1 MINNSK
7 MNSVLNYVF
16 KNAKQDDPQ
25 SVLNTID
32 SFVSETGT
40 FLMNVGPEKG
50 KLLAETVKDHKPLN
64 TLELG
69 SFLGYSAI
77 IIAMFLPKAGSLVRV
92 DHDKDSVAASKE
104 IVKYAGLENK
114 VHFINSTSDEAINA
128 LKKSFDFIF
137 IDHEKNRYYSDLLL
151 MENLNLIN
159 KGGIV
164 FADNVGIFE
173 DKMKD
178 YFSHVRDSG
187 AYTSKNIG
195 AHLEYRDNV
204 YDACLLYTS
213 PSPRDS

>member
-50 KLLAETVKDHKPLN
+50 KLLAETIKDHKPLN

-77 IIAMFLPKAGSLVRV
+77 IIAMFLPEAGSLVSV

-128 LKKSFDFIF
+128 LKESFDFIF

-151 MENLNLIN
+151 MENLNLIK

-204 YDACLLYTS
+204 YDAVEIS
-213 PSPRDS
+213 KFN

>member
-1 MINNSK
+1 

-50 KLLAETVKDHKPLN
+50 KLLAKEIKDHKPLN

-77 IIAMFLPKAGSLVRV
+77 IIAMFLPEAGSLVSV

-128 LKKSFDFIF
+128 LKESFDFIF

-204 YDACLLYTS
+204 YDAVEIS
-213 PSPRDS
+213 KFN

>member
-7 MNSVLNYVF
+7 MNSVLNYVL

-50 KLLAETVKDHKPLN
+50 KLLAETIKDHKPLN

-77 IIAMFLPKAGSLVRV
+77 IIAMFLPEAGSLVSV

-128 LKKSFDFIF
+128 LKESFDFIF

-187 AYTSKNIG
+187 VYTSKNIG

-204 YDACLLYTS
+204 YDAVEIS
-213 PSPRDS
+213 KFN

>member
-16 KNAKQDDPQ
+16 KNAKQDNPQ

-50 KLLAETVKDHKPLN
+50 KLLAETIKDHKPLN

-77 IIAMFLPKAGSLVRV
+77 IIAMFLPEEGSLVSV

-187 AYTSKNIG
+187 VYTSKNIG

-204 YDACLLYTS
+204 YDAVEIS
-213 PSPRDS
+213 KFN

>member
-1 MINNSK
+1 MIHNSK

-16 KNAKQDDPQ
+16 KNAKQGDPQ

-50 KLLAETVKDHKPLN
+50 KLLAETIKDHKPLN

-77 IIAMFLPKAGSLVRV
+77 IIAMFLPEAGSLVSV

-128 LKKSFDFIF
+128 LKESFDFIF

-204 YDACLLYTS
+204 YDAVEIS
-213 PSPRDS
+213 KFN

>member
-1 MINNSK
+1 MINNIK

-50 KLLAETVKDHKPLN
+50 KLLAETIKDHKPLN

-77 IIAMFLPKAGSLVRV
+77 IIAMFLPEAGSLVSV

-104 IVKYAGLENK
+104 IVKYAGLESK
-114 VHFINSTSDEAINA
+114 VHFINSTSDKAINA

-204 YDACLLYTS
+204 YDAVEIS
-213 PSPRDS
+213 KFN

>member
-1 MINNSK
+1 MINNTK

-16 KNAKQDDPQ
+16 ENAKQGDPQ

-50 KLLAETVKDHKPLN
+50 KLLAETIKDHKPLN

-77 IIAMFLPKAGSLVRV
+77 IIAMFLPEAGSLVSV

-114 VHFINSTSDEAINA
+114 VHFINSTSDESINA
-128 LKKSFDFIF
+128 LKESFDFIF

-204 YDACLLYTS
+204 YDAVEIS
-213 PSPRDS
+213 KFN

>member
-7 MNSVLNYVF
+7 MNSVLSYVF

-50 KLLAETVKDHKPLN
+50 KLLAETIKDNKPLN

-77 IIAMFLPKAGSLVRV
+77 IIAMFLPEAGSLVSV
-92 DHDKDSVAASKE
+92 DHDKNSVAASKE
-104 IVKYAGLENK
+104 IVKYAGLESK

-128 LKKSFDFIF
+128 LKESFDFIF

-204 YDACLLYTS
+204 YDAVEIS
-213 PSPRDS
+213 KFN

>member
-1 MINNSK
+1 MINNIK

-50 KLLAETVKDHKPLN
+50 KLLAETIKDHKPLN

-77 IIAMFLPKAGSLVRV
+77 IIAMFLPEAGSLVSV

-128 LKKSFDFIF
+128 LKESFDFIF

-151 MENLNLIN
+151 MEDLNLIN

-187 AYTSKNIG
+187 VYTSKNIG

-204 YDACLLYTS
+204 YDAVEIS
-213 PSPRDS
+213 KFN

>member
-1 MINNSK
+1 MINNTK

-32 SFVSETGT
+32 SFVSENST

-50 KLLAETVKDHKPLN
+50 KLLAEAIKDHKPLN

-77 IIAMFLPKAGSLVRV
+77 IIAMSLPEAGSLVSV
-92 DHDKDSVAASKE
+92 DHDKDAVNASKE

-128 LKKSFDFIF
+128 LKESFDFIF

-151 MENLNLIN
+151 IENLNLIN

-173 DKMKD
+173 DKMRD
-178 YFSHVRDSG
+178 YFAHVRDSG

-195 AHLEYRDNV
+195 AHLEYRDNA
-204 YDACLLYTS
+204 YDAVEIS
-213 PSPRDS
+213 KFN

>member
-1 MINNSK
+1 

-50 KLLAETVKDHKPLN
+50 KLLAETIKDHKPLN

-77 IIAMFLPKAGSLVRV
+77 IIAMFLPEAGSLVSV

-114 VHFINSTSDEAINA
+114 VHFINSTSNEAINA

-204 YDACLLYTS
+204 YDAVEIS
-213 PSPRDS
+213 KFN

>member
-1 MINNSK
+1 

-16 KNAKQDDPQ
+16 KNAKQDNPQ

-50 KLLAETVKDHKPLN
+50 KLLAETIKDHKPLN

-77 IIAMFLPKAGSLVRV
+77 IIAMFLPEEGSLVSV

-151 MENLNLIN
+151 MEDLNLIN

-204 YDACLLYTS
+204 YDAVEIS
-213 PSPRDS
+213 KFN

>member
-50 KLLAETVKDHKPLN
+50 KLLAETIKDHKPLN

-77 IIAMFLPKAGSLVRV
+77 IIAMFLPEAGSLVSV
-92 DHDKDSVAASKE
+92 DHDKDSVAVSKE

-128 LKKSFDFIF
+128 LKESFDFIF

-187 AYTSKNIG
+187 TYTSKNIG

-204 YDACLLYTS
+204 YDAVEIS
-213 PSPRDS
+213 KFN

>member
-1 MINNSK
+1 MINNTK

-16 KNAKQDDPQ
+16 ENAKQGDPQ

-50 KLLAETVKDHKPLN
+50 KLLAETIKDHKPLN

-77 IIAMFLPKAGSLVRV
+77 IIAMFLPEAGSLVSV

-128 LKKSFDFIF
+128 LKESFDFIF

-204 YDACLLYTS
+204 YDAVEIS
-213 PSPRDS
+213 KFN

>member
-1 MINNSK
+1 

-50 KLLAETVKDHKPLN
+50 KLLAETIKDHKPLN

-77 IIAMFLPKAGSLVRV
+77 IIAMFLPEAGSLVSV

-204 YDACLLYTS
+204 YDAVEIS
-213 PSPRDS
+213 KFN

>member
-50 KLLAETVKDHKPLN
+50 KLLAETIKDHKPLN

-77 IIAMFLPKAGSLVRV
+77 IIAMFLPEAGSLVSV

-204 YDACLLYTS
+204 YDAVEIS
-213 PSPRDS
+213 KFNEII

>member
-7 MNSVLNYVF
+7 MNSVLNYVL

-50 KLLAETVKDHKPLN
+50 KLLAETIKDHKPLN

-77 IIAMFLPKAGSLVRV
+77 IIAMFLPEAGSLVSV

-128 LKKSFDFIF
+128 LKESFDFIF

-204 YDACLLYTS
+204 YDAVEIS
-213 PSPRDS
+213 KFN

>member
-50 KLLAETVKDHKPLN
+50 KLLAETIKDHKPLN

-77 IIAMFLPKAGSLVRV
+77 IIAMFLPEAGSLVSV
-92 DHDKDSVAASKE
+92 DHDKDSVVASKE

-128 LKKSFDFIF
+128 LKESFDFIF

-187 AYTSKNIG
+187 VYTSKNIG

-204 YDACLLYTS
+204 YDAVEIS
-213 PSPRDS
+213 KFN

>member
-1 MINNSK
+1 
-7 MNSVLNYVF
+7 MNSVLNYVL

-50 KLLAETVKDHKPLN
+50 KLLAETIKDHKPLN

-77 IIAMFLPKAGSLVRV
+77 IIAMFLPEAGSLVSV
-92 DHDKDSVAASKE
+92 DHDKDSVVASKE

-187 AYTSKNIG
+187 VYTSKNIG

-204 YDACLLYTS
+204 YDAVEIS
-213 PSPRDS
+213 KFN

>member
-50 KLLAETVKDHKPLN
+50 KLLAETIKDHKPLN

-77 IIAMFLPKAGSLVRV
+77 IIAMFLPEAGSLVSV

-114 VHFINSTSDEAINA
+114 VHFINSTSDKAINA

-187 AYTSKNIG
+187 TYTSKNIG

-204 YDACLLYTS
+204 YDAVEIS
-213 PSPRDS
+213 KFN

>member
-7 MNSVLNYVF
+7 MNSVLNYIF

-50 KLLAETVKDHKPLN
+50 KLLAETIKDHKPLN

-77 IIAMFLPKAGSLVRV
+77 IIAMFLPEAGSLVSV

-114 VHFINSTSDEAINA
+114 VHFINSTSNEAINA

-204 YDACLLYTS
+204 YDAVEIS
-213 PSPRDS
+213 KFN

>member
-25 SVLNTID
+25 SVLSTID

-50 KLLAETVKDHKPLN
+50 KLLAETIKDHKPLN

-77 IIAMFLPKAGSLVRV
+77 IIAMFLPEAGSLVSV

-128 LKKSFDFIF
+128 LKESFDFIF

-204 YDACLLYTS
+204 YDAVEIS
-213 PSPRDS
+213 KFN

>member
-1 MINNSK
+1 

-16 KNAKQDDPQ
+16 KNAKQDNPQ

-50 KLLAETVKDHKPLN
+50 KLLAETIKDHKPLN

-77 IIAMFLPKAGSLVRV
+77 IIAMFLPEEGSLVSV

-187 AYTSKNIG
+187 VYTSKNIG

-204 YDACLLYTS
+204 YDAVEIS
-213 PSPRDS
+213 KFN

>member
-1 MINNSK
+1 

-50 KLLAETVKDHKPLN
+50 KLLAETIKDNKPLN

-77 IIAMFLPKAGSLVRV
+77 IIAMFLPEAGSLVSV

-128 LKKSFDFIF
+128 LKESFDFIF

-178 YFSHVRDSG
+178 YFAHVRDSG
-187 AYTSKNIG
+187 VYTSKNIG

-204 YDACLLYTS
+204 YDAVEIS
-213 PSPRDS
+213 KFN

>member
-7 MNSVLNYVF
+7 MNSVLNYVL

-50 KLLAETVKDHKPLN
+50 KLLAETIKDHKPLN

-77 IIAMFLPKAGSLVRV
+77 IIAMFLPEAGSLVSV

-204 YDACLLYTS
+204 YDAVEIS
-213 PSPRDS
+213 KFN

>member
-1 MINNSK
+1 MINNTK

-16 KNAKQDDPQ
+16 ENAKQGDPQ

-50 KLLAETVKDHKPLN
+50 KLLAETIKDHKPLN

-77 IIAMFLPKAGSLVRV
+77 IIAMFLPEAGSLVSV

-187 AYTSKNIG
+187 AYTSKNVG

-204 YDACLLYTS
+204 YDAVEIS
-213 PSPRDS
+213 KFN

>member
-50 KLLAETVKDHKPLN
+50 KLLAETIKDHKPLN

-77 IIAMFLPKAGSLVRV
+77 IIAMFLPEAGSLVSV
-92 DHDKDSVAASKE
+92 DHDKDSVVASKE

-187 AYTSKNIG
+187 VYTSKNIG
-195 AHLEYRDNV
+195 AHLEYRGNV
-204 YDACLLYTS
+204 YDAVEIS
-213 PSPRDS
+213 KFN

>member
-1 MINNSK
+1 

-50 KLLAETVKDHKPLN
+50 KLLAETIKDHKPLN

-77 IIAMFLPKAGSLVRV
+77 IIAMFLPEAGSLVSV
-92 DHDKDSVAASKE
+92 DHDKDSVVASKE

-151 MENLNLIN
+151 MDDLNLIN

-187 AYTSKNIG
+187 VYTSKNIG

-204 YDACLLYTS
+204 YDAVEIS
-213 PSPRDS
+213 KFN

>member
-50 KLLAETVKDHKPLN
+50 KLLAETIKDHKPLN

-77 IIAMFLPKAGSLVRV
+77 IIAMFLPEAGSLVSV

-128 LKKSFDFIF
+128 LKESFDFIF

-164 FADNVGIFE
+164 FADNAV
-173 DKMKD
+173 
-178 YFSHVRDSG
+178 S
-187 AYTSKNIG
+187 YT
-195 AHLEYRDNV
+195 HLTLPTI
-204 YDACLLYTS
+204 LLV
-213 PSPRDS
+213 

>member
-1 MINNSK
+1 

-16 KNAKQDDPQ
+16 KNAKQDNPQ

-50 KLLAETVKDHKPLN
+50 KLLAETIKDNKPLN

-77 IIAMFLPKAGSLVRV
+77 IIAMFLPEAGSLVSV

-128 LKKSFDFIF
+128 LKESFDFIF

-195 AHLEYRDNV
+195 AHLEYRDTV
-204 YDACLLYTS
+204 YDAVEIS
-213 PSPRDS
+213 KFN

>member
-50 KLLAETVKDHKPLN
+50 KLLAETIKDHKPLN

-77 IIAMFLPKAGSLVRV
+77 IIAMFLPEAGSLVSV

-173 DKMKD
+173 NKMKD

-204 YDACLLYTS
+204 YDAVEIS
-213 PSPRDS
+213 KFN

>member
-1 MINNSK
+1 MINDTK

-16 KNAKQDDPQ
+16 KNAKKDDPQ
-25 SVLNTID
+25 SVLKTID
-32 SFVSETGT
+32 LFVSETGT

-50 KLLAETVKDHKPLN
+50 KQLAETIKDHKPLN

-77 IIAMFLPKAGSLVRV
+77 IIAMFLPEAGSLVSV

-128 LKKSFDFIF
+128 LKESFDFIF

-204 YDACLLYTS
+204 YDAVEIS
-213 PSPRDS
+213 KFN

>member
-1 MINNSK
+1 

-50 KLLAETVKDHKPLN
+50 KLLAETIKDHKPLN

-77 IIAMFLPKAGSLVRV
+77 IIAMFLPEAGSLVSV
-92 DHDKDSVAASKE
+92 DYDKDSVAASKE

-204 YDACLLYTS
+204 YDAVEIS
-213 PSPRDS
+213 KFN

>member
-16 KNAKQDDPQ
+16 KNAKQDEPQ

-50 KLLAETVKDHKPLN
+50 KLLAETIKDHKPLN

-77 IIAMFLPKAGSLVRV
+77 IIAMFLPEAGSLVSV

-128 LKKSFDFIF
+128 LEDSFDFIF

-204 YDACLLYTS
+204 YDAVEIS
-213 PSPRDS
+213 KFN

>member
-1 MINNSK
+1 

-16 KNAKQDDPQ
+16 KNAKQDNPQ

-50 KLLAETVKDHKPLN
+50 KLLAETIKDHKPLN

-77 IIAMFLPKAGSLVRV
+77 IIAMFLPEAGSLVSV
-92 DHDKDSVAASKE
+92 DHDKDSVAVSKE

-128 LKKSFDFIF
+128 LKESFDFIF

-151 MENLNLIN
+151 MEDLNLIN

-204 YDACLLYTS
+204 YDAVEIS
-213 PSPRDS
+213 KFN

>member
-1 MINNSK
+1 

-50 KLLAETVKDHKPLN
+50 KLLAETIKDHKPLN

-77 IIAMFLPKAGSLVRV
+77 IIAMFLPEAGSLVSV

-151 MENLNLIN
+151 MEDLNLIN

-204 YDACLLYTS
+204 YDAVEIS
-213 PSPRDS
+213 KFN

>member
-1 MINNSK
+1 

-16 KNAKQDDPQ
+16 KNAKQDNPQ

-50 KLLAETVKDHKPLN
+50 KLLAETIKDHKPLN

-77 IIAMFLPKAGSLVRV
+77 IIAMFLPEAGSLVSV

-151 MENLNLIN
+151 MEDLNLIN

-204 YDACLLYTS
+204 YDAVEIS
-213 PSPRDS
+213 KFN

>member
-50 KLLAETVKDHKPLN
+50 KLLAETIKDHKPLN

-77 IIAMFLPKAGSLVRV
+77 IIAMFLPEAGSLVSV
-92 DHDKDSVAASKE
+92 DHDKDSVTASKE

-128 LKKSFDFIF
+128 LEDSFDFIF

-151 MENLNLIN
+151 IENLNLIN

-204 YDACLLYTS
+204 YDAVEIS
-213 PSPRDS
+213 KFN